1 MINIFFSCAIVSFT
15 LIAYGNFLLNLL
27 REKSTDLDNNFSE
40 YGLFGIIFLSF
51 ISLLANFFFPI
62 NILFNNL
69 VLILGFICGFFY
81 INFTKKFIYTL
92 ILSSFLSTL
101 LITLNNINRPDAGLY
116 HLPFISILNDDKII
130 IGLSNLH
137 TRFGLIS
144 IMQYASSV
152 FNNSLLNDNGVVI
165 PIALSIVFFL
175 MYVTTEL
182 FYFLKKRSDLIVF
195 FFLFLLSVFSLYSFS
210 NYSEYGNDAPA
221 FIYFF
226 LTIILYLNIDNKN
239 KKFLFIDKKIL
250 IASIFTVL
258 NKVFFILIIFI
269 PIILIFT
276 KFKNLLKK
284 KIFFFFF
291 IFFILIWIL
300 KNILVSGCILYPIK
314 ITCIKNLSW
323 YNEKNVVESHISGE
337 AWAKAWIDQDEPKLN
352 LKEYTQGFGWFKTWS
367 KKHLKKINEKFTPFI
382 IFNTLFVATL
392 FLKCKKNIMFLY
404 KSKKTLNKIKI
415 ILLLNILGSLFWFLK
430 FPIYR
435 YGAAYLACSVSS
447 VSVLILH
454 YFNNKINVSKNLIK
468 IIIFFSIFLFIS
480 FNLKRIIKNFDNV
493 YDQYPWPRIYSL
505 SFNNISEHKVSIKY
519 NNKIIFY
526 KSESECMYTKYSPCT
541 HEVIKINYKESLGYK
556 IFY

>member
-1 MINIFFSCAIVSFT
+1 
-15 LIAYGNFLLNLL
+15 
-27 REKSTDLDNNFSE
+27 
-40 YGLFGIIFLSF
+40 
-51 ISLLANFFFPI
+51 
-62 NILFNNL
+62 
-69 VLILGFICGFFY
+69 
-81 INFTKKFIYTL
+81 
-92 ILSSFLSTL
+92 
-101 LITLNNINRPDAGLY
+101 
-116 HLPFISILNDDKII
+116 
-130 IGLSNLH
+130 
-137 TRFGLIS
+137 
-144 IMQYASSV
+144 
-152 FNNSLLNDNGVVI
+152 
-165 PIALSIVFFL
+165 

-195 FFLFLLSVFSLYSFS
+195 FFLFLLSIFSLYSFS

-284 KIFFFFF
+284 KNFVFFF
-291 IFFILIWIL
+291 IFFISIWIL

-392 FLKCKKNIMFLY
+392 FLKCKKNVMFLY

-454 YFNNKINVSKNLIK
+454 YFNNKINVSKN
-468 IIIFFSIFLFIS
+468 
-480 FNLKRIIKNFDNV
+480 
-493 YDQYPWPRIYSL
+493 
-505 SFNNISEHKVSIKY
+505 
-519 NNKIIFY
+519 
-526 KSESECMYTKYSPCT
+526 
-541 HEVIKINYKESLGYK
+541 
-556 IFY
+556 